1 MVEQS
6 RIFDEA
12 PEIAKEA
19 AAAASLAKELAVALT
34 EDALEAIK
42 QVCGLLQLSPEFCR
56 FAKLEYL
63 RDYAFL
69 THYGK
74 AKMRLR
80 TQFSPK
86 DWNIS
91 ETMHFRPFTDLGS
104 LIGNTGCD

>member
-69 THYGK
+69 THY
-74 AKMRLR
+74 ALQARIESNLR
-80 TQFSPK
+80 KILQK
-86 DWNIS
+86 NRRC
-91 ETMHFRPFTDLGS
+91 HFDKRDAP
-104 LIGNTGCD
+104 I